1 VFCVLCFVFCVLCFV
16 FCVLCFVFC
25 DLCFVFCV
33 MCFVFCV
40 LCFVFC
46 VLCFVFC
53 VLCFVFCVLCFVF
66 CVSCQACRVIRSSF
80 TTTLQLSVSAAA
92 MASPCFSNDGSDHFL
107 PTIRAQP
114 PKHVKTT
121 GRRQVRAIARST
133 HARATIPYPF
143 PEGGGADSHCCA
155 DAIGNV
161 GSC

>member
-1 VFCVLCFVFCVLCFV
+1 
-16 FCVLCFVFC
+16 
-25 DLCFVFCV
+25 
-33 MCFVFCV
+33 VFCV

-66 CVSCQACRVIRSSF
+66 CFLCFVFCVLCFVFCVLCFVFCVLCFVFCVLCQACRVIRSSF
-80 TTTLQLSVSAAA
+80 TTTLQLSVSAAP
-92 MASPCFSNDGSDHFL
+92 MACPCFSNDGFDHFL
-107 PTIRAQP
+107 PTIRARP